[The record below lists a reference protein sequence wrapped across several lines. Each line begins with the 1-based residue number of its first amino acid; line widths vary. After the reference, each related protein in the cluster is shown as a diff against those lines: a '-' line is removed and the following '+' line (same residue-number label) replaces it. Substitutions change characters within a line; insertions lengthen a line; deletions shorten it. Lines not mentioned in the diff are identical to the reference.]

1 MSLEP
6 QRLRSLERR
15 LREVLGEENA
25 STLMDHLP
33 DSAVATKSDMSVL
46 KSDMSGLKSDMSVLK
61 SDMSGL
67 KSEVSGLKSEVSAL
81 EERVDFKLESL
92 EHRLM
97 AAFRSELMH
106 QTRTFFIGMVGS
118 MATVGAL
125 AVTAAKLG

>member
-33 DSAVATKSDMSVL
+33 DWAVATKSDMSVL
-46 KSDMSGLKSDMSVLK
+46 KSE
-61 SDMSGL
+61 MSGL
-67 KSEVSGLKSEVSAL
+67 KSEMSAL

-92 EHRLM
+92 ENRLM